1 MNRSTPQDAR
11 AKQSLEVRYHLAGLI
26 SFAASM
32 EFLAGNER
40 VANDLMKLR
49 ARFRL
54 YGA

>member
-1 MNRSTPQDAR
+1 MNGSTLQDAR
-11 AKQSLEVRYHLAGLI
+11 AKPSIEVRYHLAGLI
-26 SFAASM
+26 SFAASV

-40 VANDLMKLR
+40 VANDLMELR